1 MNKRPI
7 TSNPSTTPP
16 PVLPPRGLRIMD
28 AARYAGL
35 SPFYVETL
43 VRSGELPA
51 LKLCQ
56 HYTIL
61 REDLDAFLD
70 RKRGELLGANGTGWQ
85 ESDAVPER
93 RPLRSKC

>member
-1 MNKRPI
+1 MNKRPSTANPNTN
-7 TSNPSTTPP
+7 TS

-28 AARYAGL
+28 AAHYAGL

-43 VRSGELPA
+43 IRSGELPA

-70 RKRGELLGANGTGWQ
+70 RKREDLEN
-85 ESDAVPER
+85 ER
-93 RPLRSKC
+93 RVRPLSL

>member
-1 MNKRPI
+1 MNKRPSTI
-7 TSNPSTTPP
+7 NTNPS

-28 AARYAGL
+28 AANYAAL

-43 VRSGELPA
+43 IRSGELPA

-61 REDLDAFLD
+61 KEDLDDFLD
-70 RKRGELLGANGTGWQ
+70 RKRDELEN
-85 ESDAVPER
+85 ER
-93 RPLRSKC
+93 RVRYPEASR

>member
-1 MNKRPI
+1 LGSQRREVYHVPA
-7 TSNPSTTPP
+7 
-16 PVLPPRGLRIMD
+16 VEV
-28 AARYAGL
+28 AL

-61 REDLDAFLD
+61 REDIDAFLH
-70 RKRGELLGANGTGWQ
+70 RKRAEL
-85 ESDAVPER
+85 DR
-93 RPLRSKC
+93 